1 MLFDV
6 RWVEIMAETLIIK
19 IVIDFIIKVIISVY
33 EMIFFNVL

>member
-19 IVIDFIIKVIISVY
+19 IVIDFIIKVIINVY